1 MASPKKREQ
10 AQAAEAWKE
19 KVARTLREDAAR
31 IADNGGDDVAKVS
44 ARCFWTPEARVPAWR
59 SIHVTDRASPWFRR
73 IARVI
78 EGR

>member
-31 IADNGGDDVAKVS
+31 IADNGGVEFANAS
-44 ARCFWTPEARVPAWR
+44 ARCFWTPEARVPAWQ
-59 SIHVTDRASPWFRR
+59 SIQVTDGASPWFRR